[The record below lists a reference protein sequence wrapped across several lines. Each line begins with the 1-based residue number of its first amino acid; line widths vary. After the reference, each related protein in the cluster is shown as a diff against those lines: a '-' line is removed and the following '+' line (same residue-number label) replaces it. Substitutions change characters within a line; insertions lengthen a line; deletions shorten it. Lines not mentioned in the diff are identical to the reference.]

1 MKKHVMNK
9 HALVTG
15 ASSGIG
21 LSITQLLLTQGYRV
35 TGISRRGV
43 IGAEHALFTPLSLD
57 LANSKQTEM
66 TIKQLLKDNHFDCFI
81 HSAGY
86 GDFGSIEQFSVKRI
100 QRAIQVNLTSALI
113 ICRLLIPAFRA
124 RKAGRVIFIGSESG
138 LVAGRKSALYSAAKF
153 GLRGFSQALR
163 DDCAGDNIQVSLINP
178 GMVRS
183 PFFDGLSFAPAD
195 NNENAIAPEQVAE
208 LISFILNSDDNIVF
222 DEIELSPR
230 VKSINFSPSPRAPE

>member
-1 MKKHVMNK
+1 MPVNGTNK
-9 HALVTG
+9 HALVSG

-21 LSITQLLLTQGYRV
+21 LSITQLLLNSGYQV
-35 TGISRRGV
+35 TGMSRRGV
-43 IGAEHALFTPLSLD
+43 IEKEHPSFTPVSLD
-57 LANSKQTEM
+57 LADSKQTELTM
-66 TIKQLLKDNHFDCFI
+66 KKLLADNHFDCFI
-81 HSAGY
+81 HCAGY

-100 QRAIQVNLTSALI
+100 ERAIQVNLTSALI
-113 ICRLLIPAFRA
+113 ICRLLIPALRA
-124 RKAGRVIFIGSESG
+124 RKAGRIIFIGSESG

-163 DDCAGDNIQVSLINP
+163 DDCASDNIQVSLINP

-195 NNENAIAPEQVAE
+195 NDENAITPQQVAE
-208 LISFILNSDDNIVF
+208 LVEFILNSSDNIVF

-230 VKSINFSPSPRAPE
+230 VKSINFSPTPRAP

>member
-1 MKKHVMNK
+1 MNK

-21 LSITQLLLTQGYRV
+21 LSITRLLLNKGYQV
-35 TGISRRGV
+35 TGISRRG
-43 IGAEHALFTPLSLD
+43 IIEQEQPLFTPVSLD
-57 LANSKQTEM
+57 LADSKQTEL
-66 TIKQLLKDNHFDCFI
+66 TLKKLLAGNHFDCFI

-100 QRAIQVNLTSALI
+100 ERAIRVNLTSALI
-113 ICRLLIPAFRA
+113 ICSLLIPYFRA
-124 RKAGRVIFIGSESG
+124 RKAGRVILMGSESG
-138 LVAGRKSALYSAAKF
+138 LVAGRKSALYSATKF

-163 DDCAGDNIQVSLINP
+163 DDCASDNIQVSLINP

-183 PFFDGLSFAPAD
+183 PFFDKLSFAPAD
-195 NNENAIAPEQVAE
+195 SRENAITTEQVAE
-208 LISFILNSDDNIVF
+208 LVYFILNSDDNIVF

-230 VKSINFSPSPRAPE
+230 VKSINFSPSRSAPE

>member
-1 MKKHVMNK
+1 MNR

-21 LSITQLLLTQGYRV
+21 LSITRLLLDQGYQV
-35 TGISRRGV
+35 TGISRRATSVG
-43 IGAEHALFTPLSLD
+43 EHPLFTPVPLD
-57 LANSKQTEM
+57 LADSKQTEETLKKLM
-66 TIKQLLKDNHFDCFI
+66 TGNDFDCFI

-100 QRAIQVNLTSALI
+100 ERAMRVNLTSAMI
-113 ICRLLIPAFRA
+113 ICGLLIPAFRA

-138 LVAGRKSALYSAAKF
+138 LVAGRKSALYSATKF

-163 DDCAGDNIQVSLINP
+163 DDCASDNIQVSLINP

-183 PFFDGLSFAPAD
+183 PFFDDLSFAPAD
-195 NNENAIAPEQVAE
+195 NRENAIDPQQIAQMVF
-208 LISFILNSDDNIVF
+208 FILNSDDNIVF
-222 DEIELSPR
+222 DEVDLSPR
-230 VKSINFSPSPRAPE
+230 VKSINFSPSRNRSE